1 MARLGPRS
9 TLRASDEGHAGDPLK
24 LETMEC
30 KMAEPM
36 RPNETE
42 IIDRGDEI
50 ILDFKNDNGESQQI
64 SMSRTW
70 LPQLL
75 SRLMKEVPSGQ
86 AVPIDRSS
94 LQVGASFSLE
104 GWQVQRRNDGA
115 RRLVLAV
122 NLPDQARVV
131 TIPIELSAKE
141 AESLVNQLE

>member
-1 MARLGPRS
+1 
-9 TLRASDEGHAGDPLK
+9 
-24 LETMEC
+24 
-30 KMAEPM
+30 MAEPM